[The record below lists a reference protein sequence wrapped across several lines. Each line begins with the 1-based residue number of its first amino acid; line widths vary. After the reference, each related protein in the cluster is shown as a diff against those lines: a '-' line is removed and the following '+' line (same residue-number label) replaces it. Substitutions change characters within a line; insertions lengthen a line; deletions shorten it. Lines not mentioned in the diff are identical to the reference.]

1 MSSNGV
7 PVGQLLD
14 SLGVRAH
21 LEDGD
26 LVADALVLL
35 KVIKADGGVGLFKAR
50 SESLDWITAL
60 GMLTAAQEIENSG
73 YADDV
78 DEDEEDG

>member
-1 MSSNGV
+1 MSSAGV
-7 PVGQLLD
+7 PVGQRLD

-26 LVADALVLL
+26 LVADALVVL
-35 KVIKADGGVGLFKAR
+35 KVIKPDGGVSLLKAR

-60 GMLTAAQEIENSG
+60 GMLTAAQAIENSG
-73 YADDV
+73 YTDV
-78 DEDEEDG
+78 ADEDEEDG